1 VWAERFD
8 RNWEKIRALDPKRFD
23 ERFRRIWRVYLY
35 GCAEMFRAP
44 TGKTHLFQVVFSK
57 GNTTSY
63 PMTRDFLYEKVREA
77 AVPRR
82 VSGHG

>member
-1 VWAERFD
+1 
-8 RNWEKIRALDPKRFD
+8 
-23 ERFRRIWRVYLY
+23 
-35 GCAEMFRAP
+35 MFRAP

-82 VSGHG
+82 ASGHG